1 MKGKKIAA
9 LNRRGLHNTE
19 DPPTID
25 SRQLTP
31 STRKRYGRGHTSGKR
46 KRQSES
52 SDSQSQDSG
61 RDGQDMELDDEG
73 NDNDGSNGVREG
85 DGDRNESIDE
95 ANDQI
100 NFDDVEGLGDGR
112 DEGNVVSESESEKFL
127 KTYGHFRIYLR
138 KATRREA
145 EKEFLRNKRELV
157 ALPKHDLSEKQ
168 QKALRFCPWALQQVE
183 KRINLLKGKEAAR
196 GEASASDGLSE
207 SDENKRW
214 KMYGIIGEDESRYL
228 IAWKGVDRKTGQAHR
243 DDWTAKENVDEK
255 DIREWEAYKLEKAQ
269 EAV

>member
-1 MKGKKIAA
+1 MKGKTPTAS
-9 LNRRGLHNTE
+9 NRRGVHHFE

-31 STRKRYGRGHTSGKR
+31 NTRKRYGCGHTSGKR

-61 RDGQDMELDDEG
+61 RDDQDMELDDDG
-73 NDNDGSNGVREG
+73 NDVDGSYGVREG
-85 DGDRNESIDE
+85 DGDRNESINE

-100 NFDDVEGLGDGR
+100 NFDDVEGLDDVR
-112 DEGNVVSESESEKFL
+112 DEDNVVSESESEKFL
-127 KTYGHFRIYLR
+127 ETYSPFRIYSR

-145 EKEFLRNKRELV
+145 EKEFLRYKRELV
-157 ALPKHDLSEKQ
+157 ALPEHGLSEQQ
-168 QKALRFCPWALQQVE
+168 QKDLRFCPWALRELE

-214 KMYGIIGEDESRYL
+214 KMYGIIGEDESRFL
-228 IAWKGVDRKTGQAHR
+228 IAWKGVDKKTGQAHR

-255 DIREWEAYKLEKAQ
+255 DIREWEAYKLEKAP
-269 EAV
+269 ETV